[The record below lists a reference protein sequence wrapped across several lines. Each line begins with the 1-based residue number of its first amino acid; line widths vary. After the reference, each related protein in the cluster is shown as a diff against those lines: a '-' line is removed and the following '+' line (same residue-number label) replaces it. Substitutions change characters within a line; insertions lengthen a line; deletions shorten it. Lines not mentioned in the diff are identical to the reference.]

1 MQTQEFLT
9 SVLSGEGFYC
19 VFGTRKEI
27 YTDKD
32 GVEQEREKK
41 LQKFYPTLD
50 AVCEAANNLAQ
61 EGYNA
66 YFGLATF
73 KTGDNRKAEN
83 AKQFKSFFLD
93 LDCRPGKEFNSKQDA
108 IAELRRF
115 CKATNLPRPT
125 LVDSGGGVHV
135 YWPLTEAVDAD
146 EWQGVAEQFK
156 ALCQL
161 HGLDADP
168 TVTSD
173 RARVLR
179 VPETLNFKDDPPT
192 PVTVLGDLSDP
203 TEFNAFKDLMGAMPI
218 TAKNYVP
225 KVMDEVTNAL
235 AGNYSNSFKLI
246 VQKTAAGRG
255 CEQIKK
261 IIQEQATISEPLWR
275 AGLSIAKFC
284 IDGEKAIHKISK
296 DHPDYNPEVT
306 QQKAALIKGPYTCD
320 KFNEYSPDICGECK
334 FKGKFKSPIVLGRE
348 VLEATEE
355 DSIVQDVPENIE
367 VPKQTYVIP
376 KYPEPF
382 FRGKAGGIF
391 KRMKNKEGD
400 PIEVLIY
407 HNDFYVVRRLRDPD
421 VGEAVVMRLHLPKDG
436 VREFTVPLASILS
449 KDEFRKHMAAHGVAV
464 IKMEELMA
472 YTASWV
478 NKLQATAQADEARR
492 QFGWTS
498 ELMDSFVVGSKEI
511 RADRIDHNPP
521 ANSTVRMFPLF
532 QTKGTMDGWRKV
544 IDFYHRPGMEMHQY
558 VIGLSFGAPLM
569 QFVPQCASLFHIHS
583 QDPGLG
589 KTTALMAGASIWGNP
604 ELVLLRETDTHA
616 SKMNRAEV
624 YKNIFLPLDEMT
636 NVHPKE
642 ASDFLYQL
650 TGGMQRNRQSQSAN
664 QERTRGETWHLNA
677 CSTGNTS
684 LLARVRMYK
693 AIPKAEATRVLEYEA
708 QKFHFDTKAETDE
721 LGQNLYAHYG
731 HACIPFMQYVIAN
744 LAEVREL
751 FLSTQARIDKAAGL
765 SQPHRFWSVQAA
777 SSITGLLIAKRVG
790 LIKFKVTDVVSWLI
804 KVIERAKQEI
814 ETMGGTMEDLLTSY
828 LAENYNNILRIKS
841 TDDARTGADTL
852 EHLIIP
858 EATPRIALVARYEYD
873 VKKMYLLPKPL
884 REWCNK
890 QQINYQ
896 SFVDSLRNG
905 STRAVNRKV
914 RMGKG
919 THVNLPPSDA
929 LVLDCTEFMN
939 ETVEQTLAAANV
951 ATAFKPVQQADQP

>member
-1 MQTQEFLT
+1 MQTKEFLS

-19 VFGTRKEI
+19 VFGTRAGE
-27 YTDKD
+27 
-32 GVEQEREKK
+32 EREKK
-41 LQKFYPTLD
+41 IQKFYPTLD
-50 AVCEAANNLAQ
+50 AVCEAADNLAQ
-61 EGYNA
+61 EGFNA

-73 KTGDNRKAEN
+73 KTGENRKAEN
-83 AKQFKSFFLD
+83 ANQFKSFFLD
-93 LDCRPGKEFNSKQDA
+93 LDCRPGKEFSGKEEA

-115 CKATNLPRPT
+115 CKATKLPRPT
-125 LVDSGGGVHV
+125 LVDSGGGIHV
-135 YWPLTEAVDAD
+135 YWPLTEPVDAD
-146 EWQGVAEQFK
+146 DWKVVAEQFK
-156 ALCQL
+156 ALCGL
-161 HGLDADP
+161 HAFNID
-168 TVTSD
+168 TSVPSD
-173 RARVLR
+173 KARVLR
-179 VPETLNFKDDPPT
+179 VPGTLNFKDDPPT
-192 PVTVLGDLSDP
+192 SVVILGELSDP
-203 TEFNAFKDLMGAMPI
+203 IAFEDFKALMGEIPV
-218 TAKNYVP
+218 TAKNFVP
-225 KVMDEVTNAL
+225 KVMDDVTNAL
-235 AGNYSNSFKLI
+235 AGSYSNSFKLI

-255 CEQIKK
+255 CDQIKK
-261 IIQEQATISEPLWR
+261 IIQEQETISEPLWR
-275 AGLSIAKFC
+275 AGLSVAKFC
-284 IDGEKAIHKISK
+284 TDGDRAIHKISSK
-296 DHPDYNPEVT
+296 HPEYTPESTNDKV
-306 QQKAALIKGPYTCD
+306 ALIKGPYTCD
-320 KFNEYSPDICGECK
+320 KFNEYNPGICENCK
-334 FKGKFKSPIVLGRE
+334 HRGKIKSPIVLGRE

-355 DSIVQDVPENIE
+355 DSIVEDVPENIE
-367 VPKQTYVIP
+367 APKQTYVIP
-376 KYPEPF
+376 KYPDPF

-391 KRMKNKEGD
+391 KRMKNKDGD
-400 PIEVLIY
+400 PIEMPIY

-498 ELMDSFVVGSKEI
+498 ELLDSFVVGSKEI

-532 QTKGTMDGWRKV
+532 QTKGTLDGWKKV
-544 IDFYHRPGMEMHQY
+544 INFYNRPGMEMHQY
-558 VIGLSFGAPLM
+558 VIGLAFGSPFM

-604 ELVLLRETDTHA
+604 ELILLRETDTHA

-664 QERTRGETWHLNA
+664 QERTRGETWHTNA

-721 LGQNLYAHYG
+721 LGQNLYANYG

-751 FLSTQARIDKAAGL
+751 FVTTQARIDKAAGMT
-765 SQPHRFWSVQAA
+765 QPHRFWSVQAA
-777 SSITGLLIAKRVG
+777 SGITGLLIAKRIG
-790 LIKFKVTDVVSWLI
+790 LINYKVVDVVSWLI

-814 ETMGGTMEDLLTSY
+814 DTMSGTMEDLLTSY

-841 TDDARTGADTL
+841 TDDARTGGDSL

-858 EATPRIALVARYEYD
+858 DATPRIALVARYEYD

-896 SFVDSLRNG
+896 SFVESLKNG
-905 STRAVNRKV
+905 NTRAVNRKV

-919 THVNLPPSDA
+919 THMNLPPSDA
-929 LVLDCTEFMN
+929 LVLDCTEFMS
-939 ETVEQTLAAANV
+939 EEVEQTLAAAHV
-951 ATAFKPVQQADQP
+951 STTIKPAVQQADQP